1 MEKEGSIFEVAA
13 AVADTYVF
21 VKKDGR
27 GAVEEAA
34 EAASI
39 PPPSPLMLIISACF
53 EQSELSR
60 GLVGGCC
67 LLMQGQQR
75 HYDDPKTATRI
86 GKKRV
91 GVVLSVNS
99 FILAIWLA
107 S

>member
-1 MEKEGSIFEVAA
+1 MEKEGSIFEVAV

-60 GLVGGCC
+60 GLVGGFR
-67 LLMQGQQR
+67 LLVQSQR
-75 HYDDPKTATRI
+75 SHYNDPKTVTRI
-86 GKKRV
+86 GKKTV
-91 GVVLSVNS
+91 GVCSG
-99 FILAIWLA
+99 FECE
-107 S
+107 

>member
-67 LLMQGQQR
+67 LLMQGQRR

-86 GKKRV
+86 G
-91 GVVLSVNS
+91 NS